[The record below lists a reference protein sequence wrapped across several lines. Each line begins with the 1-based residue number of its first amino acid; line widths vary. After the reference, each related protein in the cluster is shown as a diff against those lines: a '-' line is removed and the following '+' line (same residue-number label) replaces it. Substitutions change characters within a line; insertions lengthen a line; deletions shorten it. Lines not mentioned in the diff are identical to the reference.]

1 MASNKLTVSELD
13 FDNIKTNL
21 KTFLQ
26 GQSEFQDYDFEGSG
40 FAVLIDLLAYNTHYL
55 GFNANMLANEM
66 YLDSADIRKNIV
78 SLAKMLGYTPNSPR
92 APIAN
97 LAVRVN
103 NVPSTTTSITM
114 AKGTVFTTQ
123 VDNTSYQFVTNQS
136 YTIQPTAGVYNFSS
150 VDIYEGT
157 LVTFKYT
164 VDSNDVDQKFVIPSD
179 NADTSTLKVSIQTS
193 ASDTTTEVYS
203 LATSLSELNNTSKV
217 YFLQEGENGRFEI
230 YFGDGI
236 LGKKP
241 IDGNIINLEYIVTNK
256 TESNGASSFTLSGD
270 VGGFSDVTLTTN
282 TNAAN
287 GSEAQTKESIR
298 YNAPLQYTAQDRAV
312 TSKDYETIVKSVYP
326 NAQSVSAWGGED
338 DETPQYGVV
347 KIAIKPIS
355 GSTLTTTTKESI
367 KTQLRKYNVVS
378 VRPEIVD
385 PETTNIL
392 LTSNVKYNAA
402 TTTKTSDTLKSDII
416 TTLTNYNTNTLNQF
430 DGVFRYSKIV
440 GLIDNTDTS
449 IVSNITTL
457 KIRKD
462 FTPLIGTSSK
472 YDVYFRNALY
482 NPHSGHN
489 SSAGGILSSTGFKI
503 DGDADTIYF
512 LDDDGQGAVRRYS
525 LSGSTRVYANN
536 SQGTITYS
544 TGQVTINSLNV
555 SVVEN
560 IRGAASSVI
569 ELTVTPSSNDIVP
582 VRDQILNIDTANS
595 TITVE
600 ADTFVGG
607 SSEAGVGYTTS
618 TSYTGSSGSSY

>member
-40 FAVLIDLLAYNTHYL
+40 FAVLIDMLAYNTHYL

-78 SLAKMLGYTPNSPR
+78 SLAKMLGYTPTSAKASN
-92 APIAN
+92 
-97 LAVRVN
+97 AVLSVKVN
-103 NVPSTTTSITM
+103 NVPSSTTSLTM
-114 AKGTVFTTQ
+114 DKGTVFTTS
-123 VDNTSYQFVTNQS
+123 VDGTSYQFVTNQS
-136 YTIQPTAGVYNFSS
+136 YAVQPNAGVFQFDNVNIF
-150 VDIYEGT
+150 EGT

-164 VDSNDVDQKFVIPSD
+164 VDSNDVDQKFIIPSN
-179 NADTSTLKVSIQTS
+179 NADTSTLKVSLQTS

-203 LATSLSELNNTSKV
+203 LANSYSGLTDVSKS
-217 YFLQEGENGRFEI
+217 YFLQESDDERYEV
-230 YFGDGI
+230 YFGDGV

-241 IDGNIINLEYIVTNK
+241 VDGNIVILEYVVTNK
-256 TESNGASSFTLSGD
+256 TEANGASSFTLSGD
-270 VGGFSDVTLTTN
+270 ISGFSDVTITTT

-287 GSEAQTKESIR
+287 GAEPQTKESIR

-312 TSKDYETIVKSVYP
+312 TSKDYETIVKSVYA

-355 GSTLTTTTKESI
+355 GSTLTNSTKESI
-367 KTQLRKYNVVS
+367 KAQLKKFNVVS
-378 VRPEIVD
+378 VRPEFVD
-385 PETTNIL
+385 PETTTIL
-392 LTSNVKYNAA
+392 LTSNVKFNAEA
-402 TTTKTSDTLKSDII
+402 TTKTSDTIKSNVI
-416 TTLTNYNTNTLNQF
+416 TTLSGYNTNTLNQF

-449 IVSNITTL
+449 IVSNITTV
-457 KIRKD
+457 KIRKQ
-462 FTPLIGTSSK
+462 FTPTLLSSTK
-472 YDVYFRNALY
+472 YNVYFRNALY

-489 SSAGGILSSTGFKI
+489 SSSGGILSSTGFKI
-503 DGDADTIYF
+503 DGDATSIFF
-512 LDDDGQGAVRRYS
+512 LDDDGQGNVRRYS

-536 SQGTITYS
+536 TQGTIDYT

-560 IRGAASSVI
+560 IRGAASTVI
-569 ELTVTPSSNDIVP
+569 ELTVTPSSNDVVP

-600 ADTFVGG
+600 SDSFVGG
-607 SSEAGVGYTTS
+607 SADAGVGYTTS
-618 TSYTGSSGSSY
+618 SSY

>member
-40 FAVLIDLLAYNTHYL
+40 FAVLIDMLAYNTHYL

-78 SLAKMLGYTPNSPR
+78 SLAKMLGYTPTSAKASN
-92 APIAN
+92 
-97 LAVRVN
+97 AVLSVKVN
-103 NVPSTTTSITM
+103 NVPSSTTSLTM
-114 AKGTVFTTQ
+114 DKGTVFTTS
-123 VDNTSYQFVTNQS
+123 VDGTSYQFVTNQS
-136 YTIQPTAGVYNFSS
+136 YAVQPNAGVFQFDNVNIF
-150 VDIYEGT
+150 EGT

-164 VDSNDVDQKFVIPSD
+164 VDSNDVDQKFIIPSN
-179 NADTSTLKVSIQTS
+179 NADTSTLKVSLQTS

-203 LATSLSELNNTSKV
+203 LANSYSGLTDVSKS
-217 YFLQEGENGRFEI
+217 YFLQESDDERYEV

-241 IDGNIINLEYIVTNK
+241 VDGNIVILEYVVTNK
-256 TESNGASSFTLSGD
+256 TEANSASSFTLSGD
-270 VGGFSDVTLTTN
+270 IDGFSDVTITTT

-287 GSEAQTKESIR
+287 GAEPQTKESIR

-312 TSKDYETIVKSVYP
+312 TSKDYETIVKSVYA

-355 GSTLTTTTKESI
+355 GSTLTNSTKESI
-367 KTQLRKYNVVS
+367 KAQLKKFNVVS
-378 VRPEIVD
+378 VRPEFVD
-385 PETTNIL
+385 PETTTIL
-392 LTSNVKYNAA
+392 LTSNVKFNAEA
-402 TTTKTSDTLKSDII
+402 TTKTSDTIKSNVI
-416 TTLTNYNTNTLNQF
+416 TTLSGYNTNTLNQF

-449 IVSNITTL
+449 IVSNITTV

-472 YDVYFRNALY
+472 YNIYFRNALY

-489 SSAGGILSSTGFKI
+489 SASGGILSSTGFKI

-512 LDDDGQGAVRRYS
+512 LDDDGQGNVRRYS
-525 LSGSTRVYANN
+525 LSGSTRTYANN
-536 SQGTITYS
+536 TQGTIDYS
-544 TGQVTINSLNV
+544 TGAVTINSLNV

-560 IRGAASSVI
+560 IRGAASTVI
-569 ELTVTPSSNDIVP
+569 ELTVTPSSNDVVP

-607 SSEAGVGYTTS
+607 SADAGVGYTT
-618 TSYTGSSGSSY
+618 TSSY

>member
-21 KTFLQ
+21 KSFMQ

-40 FAVLIDLLAYNTHYL
+40 FAVLLDVLAYNTHYL

-78 SLAKMLGYTPNSPR
+78 SLAKMIGYTPTSCR
-92 APIAN
+92 ASNAE
-97 LAVRVN
+97 LTVKVN
-103 NVPSTTTSITM
+103 NVPNTTTSLTM
-114 AKGTVFTTQ
+114 DKGTVFTTS
-123 VDNTSYQFVTNQS
+123 VDGQSYQFVTNQS
-136 YTIQPTAGVYNFSS
+136 YTVQPNSGVYQFAGVK
-150 VDIYEGT
+150 IYEGT

-164 VDSNDVDQKFVIPSD
+164 KDSSDPDQKFIIPSP
-179 NADTSTLKVSIQTS
+179 NADTITLKVTIQNS
-193 ASDTTTEVYS
+193 SSDSTQNVYT
-203 LATSLSELNNTSKV
+203 LATGFTNLTDASKV
-217 YFLQEGENGRFEI
+217 YFLQENEEGKFEV

-236 LGKKP
+236 LGKSLS
-241 IDGNIINLEYIVTNK
+241 DGNIVILEYIVTNK
-256 TESNGASSFTLSGD
+256 TEANGASSFALSGD
-270 VGGFSDVTLTTN
+270 IDGFSNVTIATTS
-282 TNAAN
+282 NAAN

-355 GSTLTTTTKESI
+355 GSVLTTSTKETI
-367 KTQLRKYNVVS
+367 KLQLRKYNVVS

-385 PETTNIL
+385 PETTSIL
-392 LTSNVKYNAA
+392 LTSNVKYNEQ
-402 TTTKTSDTLKSDII
+402 TTAKTSDTLKANII
-416 TTLTNYNTNTLNQF
+416 STLSNYNTNTLNQF
-430 DGVFRYSKIV
+430 DGVFRYSKII

-457 KIRKD
+457 KIRKE
-462 FTPLIGTSSK
+462 FTPTIGVSTR
-472 YDVYFRNALY
+472 YDVYYRNSLY

-489 SSAGGILSSTGFKI
+489 ANAGGILTSTGFKI
-503 DGDADTIYF
+503 DGDTSTIFF
-512 LDDDGQGAVRRYS
+512 LDDDGQGNVRRYS
-525 LSGSTRVYANN
+525 LSGSTRVYAN
-536 SQGTITYS
+536 STQGTINYA

-569 ELTVTPSSNDIVP
+569 ELTVTPSSNDVVP

-595 TITVE
+595 TIAVE

-607 SSEAGVGYTTS
+607 SADAGVGYTT
-618 TSYTGSSGSSY
+618 TSSY

>member
-1 MASNKLTVSELD
+1 MASNKLTVSDLD
-13 FDNIKTNL
+13 FDNIKINL

-40 FAVLIDLLAYNTHYL
+40 FAVLIDMLAYNTHYL

-78 SLAKMLGYTPNSPR
+78 SLAKMLGYTPTSAR
-92 APIAN
+92 ASNAT
-97 LAVRVN
+97 LSVKVN
-103 NVPSTTTSITM
+103 NVPTTTTSLTM
-114 AKGTVFTTQ
+114 NKGTVYTTS
-123 VDNTSYQFVTNQS
+123 VDGTSYQFVTNQS
-136 YTIQPTAGVYNFSS
+136 YTVQPNAGVFQFDNVNVF
-150 VDIYEGT
+150 EGT

-164 VDSNDVDQKFVIPSD
+164 VDSNDVDQKFIIPSN
-179 NADTSTLKVSIQTS
+179 NADTSTLKVSVQTS
-193 ASDTTTEVYS
+193 VSDTTTEVYN
-203 LATSLSELNNTSKV
+203 LANSYSGLTDITKS
-217 YFLQEGENGRFEI
+217 YFLQESDDERYEV

-241 IDGNIINLEYIVTNK
+241 VDGNIVILEYVVTNK
-256 TESNGASSFTLSGD
+256 TEANGASSFVLSGD
-270 VGGFSDVTLTTN
+270 IDGFSNVTITT
-282 TNAAN
+282 TSNAAN
-287 GSEAQTKESIR
+287 GSEPQTKESIR
-298 YNAPLQYTAQDRAV
+298 FNAPLQYTAQDRAV
-312 TSKDYETIVKSVYP
+312 TSKDYETIVKSVYA

-355 GSTLTTTTKESI
+355 GSTLTTSTKESI
-367 KTQLRKYNVVS
+367 KTQLKKFNVVS
-378 VRPEIVD
+378 VRPEFVD
-385 PETTNIL
+385 PETTTIL
-392 LTSNVKYNAA
+392 LTSNVKFNAEA
-402 TTTKTSDTLKSDII
+402 TTKTADTIKSNVI
-416 TTLTNYNTNTLNQF
+416 TTLSGYNTNTLNQF
-430 DGVFRYSKIV
+430 DGVFRYSKII

-449 IVSNITTL
+449 IVSNITTV

-472 YDVYFRNALY
+472 YDVYFRNALF

-489 SSAGGILSSTGFKI
+489 AAAGGILSSTGFKI

-512 LDDDGQGAVRRYS
+512 LDDDGQGNVRRYS
-525 LSGSTRVYANN
+525 LSGSTRTYANN
-536 SQGTITYS
+536 TQGTIDYS
-544 TGQVTINSLNV
+544 TGAVSISSLNV

-560 IRGAASSVI
+560 IRGAASTVI
-569 ELTVTPSSNDIVP
+569 ELTVTPQSNDVVP

-607 SSEAGVGYTTS
+607 SADAGVGYTT
-618 TSYTGSSGSSY
+618 TSSY